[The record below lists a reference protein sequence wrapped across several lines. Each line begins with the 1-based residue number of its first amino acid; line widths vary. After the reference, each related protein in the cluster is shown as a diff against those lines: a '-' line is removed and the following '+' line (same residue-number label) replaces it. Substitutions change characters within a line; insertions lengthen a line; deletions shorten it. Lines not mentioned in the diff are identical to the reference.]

1 MMGHAPAQNSAG
13 SFEPADAADV
23 SIARVRDRTLS
34 RRLHCHEYLQIVRF
48 DCNDNDAPDEWRQCT
63 EEGSMYRTAFLI
75 WLAAMAIFAADVIYL
90 GWDLVAVAA
99 GLN

>member
-1 MMGHAPAQNSAG
+1 VSL
-13 SFEPADAADV
+13 EPAGASDL
-23 SIARVRDRTLS
+23 SIARVREGSAFL
-34 RRLHCHEYLQIVRF
+34 RLHCNEYLQIVRF
-48 DCNDNDAPDEWRQCT
+48 DCNDDVAGTSGARRAAQCT
-63 EEGSMYRTAFLI
+63 EGGSMYRTAFLI